1 MIKTGQKFTFR
12 SSICALFQGH
22 AHPAGDP
29 ARERLDRA
37 ADAGAARLGDGR
49 VGHQGGARGGQGRAL
64 AREHAAGDGDGGGGD
79 QGGARQG
86 HFGRG
91 RAEGERGVAG
101 GGGNF

>member
-1 MIKTGQKFTFR
+1 M
-12 SSICALFQGH
+12 
-22 AHPAGDP
+22 
-29 ARERLDRA
+29 
-37 ADAGAARLGDGR
+37 
-49 VGHQGGARGGQGRAL
+49 GHQGGARGGQGRAL

-101 GGGNF
+101 GGGRDRAESHRAPAQVCWFIGGFNIIIDRKMNECLFNVY